1 MIREVKINGMPN
13 QKEIRK
19 SAFEIFKIEES
30 IDETDEVVVTAKE
43 IHSLLKKKTLTHRM
57 AGKTLKCV
65 KALLEDNLI

>member
-1 MIREVKINGMPN
+1 METMHGMAS
-13 QKEIRK
+13 KKYIRK

-30 IDETDEVVVTAKE
+30 IDETDEIVETAKE

-57 AGKTLKCV
+57 AGKTLECV